1 MGKVVI
7 SDLAYIKAFLHGARN
22 PTQSIGGFL
31 LGKDDL
37 EISNVIPVYHGTPL
51 GPSLDNALLII
62 NAILKNSSSSEKV
75 IGFYYATATL
85 ESDSSSQTTNTPV
98 YIEQIADSLKNELV
112 GCNNS
117 LMLQF
122 VNKDM
127 NKNDILCL
135 KAKLNNSTTNI
146 ELKSKKNLTIIDLNK
161 KINSLLENNI
171 HRKIYDIDDYLDNT
185 KLDFRN
191 EFLADM
197 I

>member
-1 MGKVVI
+1 MPPKL
-7 SDLAYIKAFLHGARN
+7 SDN
-22 PTQSIGGFL
+22 Q
-31 LGKDDL
+31 
-37 EISNVIPVYHGTPL
+37 
-51 GPSLDNALLII
+51 
-62 NAILKNSSSSEKV
+62 SEKV

-135 KAKLNNSTTNI
+135 KTKLNNSTTNI
-146 ELKSKKNLTIIDLNK
+146 
-161 KINSLLENNI
+161 
-171 HRKIYDIDDYLDNT
+171 
-185 KLDFRN
+185 
-191 EFLADM
+191 
-197 I
+197 